1 MNIPYKNNLKIDK
14 SGLIAELW
22 ILWTDG
28 KLFTYFIWVIMN
40 SYYKMQ
46 KNKANKNSFFL
57 WILKGEG
64 KEYKKK
70 KGKGK
75 AKMKMKRKKKM
86 KMKRKMRCC
95 CWRCCLAAAKYIIAR
110 ECIATLRRRRQRSI
124 FFLRIDSALQ
134 EGILW
139 KSHFF
144 SAKIWRVL
152 ISAVSL
158 QRGKGEACR
167 SITCYWDSRHS
178 AAMVASLGGRRCA
191 TRRQWMRHSAAMD
204 APLGGNGSGAAW

>member
-1 MNIPYKNNLKIDK
+1 
-14 SGLIAELW
+14 
-22 ILWTDG
+22 
-28 KLFTYFIWVIMN
+28 MN

-46 KNKANKNSFFL
+46 KKQGKQKFVFT

-75 AKMKMKRKKKM
+75 SKMKMKRKKKM
-86 KMKRKMRCC
+86 KKKMKMRCC
-95 CWRCCLAAAKYIIAR
+95 CWRCCLAAAKYIYIAR

-124 FFLRIDSALQ
+124 FFLRIDSASQ
-134 EGILW
+134 ERILW

-178 AAMVASLGGRRCA
+178 AVMVASLGGNGSV
-191 TRRQWMRHSAAMD
+191 TRR
-204 APLGGNGSGAAW
+204 